1 MIKLNLLPEAY
12 KNRYK
17 IRAKRLGFILTI
29 LIVLAATFMWG
40 FYSYLELKQ
49 KEVEYRNLLNEYN
62 IVTKK
67 AKDAEKIKKEVDKY
81 KQEILFFVKL
91 VENQPLISR
100 VLNDLGTYIP
110 DDVWLINFAYT
121 KTKGFLIKGYALSGL
136 SPAKFVDNLSR
147 SNYFKEIKL
156 EDTQKDGDVYTFSIT
171 GRFSFE

>member
-1 MIKLNLLPEAY
+1 MIKLNLLPETY

-17 IRAKRLGFILTI
+17 IKAKRLGLILVILTI
-29 LIVLAATFMWG
+29 FAAVFMWT

-49 KEVEYRNLLNEYN
+49 KEVEYKNLLSEYN
-62 IVTKK
+62 IVDKK
-67 AKDAEKIKKEVDKY
+67 AKDAEEIKKEVDKY

-91 VENQPLISR
+91 VENQPLVSR

-110 DDVWLINFAYT
+110 DDVWLIGFNYA
-121 KTKGFLIKGYALSGL
+121 KNKGFLIKGYALSGL

-147 SNYFKEIKL
+147 STYFREIKL

-171 GRFSFE
+171 GKFSFE